1 MARLEDPRSTRTYL
15 KVTQHKSAC
24 FYLKVRL
31 DTRTELTINPSID
44 EVKKSEIWEKQK
56 VYHIWSSSEIHCS
69 LSLSVFFWSHLKD
82 PTRIAGTTWSPH
94 FTRRCMSIMES
105 WWPWSQLIKSEIG
118 VLCRY
123 CVVLPWISLPV
134 LPVLPVSHMS
144 HLDHVTCPYFSGSS
158 SSSVFLI
165 LVIQG
170 IKRIYTATI
179 APVIWNNRVCVQVFR
194 LLWKC
199 RPVTRSIR
207 IRVKILGLHQE
218 RYRKVRPVPAQPHK
232 PWVSP
237 ARLWAICS
245 GRWWHVDLM

>member
-1 MARLEDPRSTRTYL
+1 
-15 KVTQHKSAC
+15 
-24 FYLKVRL
+24 
-31 DTRTELTINPSID
+31 
-44 EVKKSEIWEKQK
+44 
-56 VYHIWSSSEIHCS
+56 
-69 LSLSVFFWSHLKD
+69 
-82 PTRIAGTTWSPH
+82 
-94 FTRRCMSIMES
+94 MSIMES

-158 SSSVFLI
+158 SSSVFFI

-199 RPVTRSIR
+199 RPVTRSAPGWKFWGCTRSVIAKCGQCR
-207 IRVKILGLHQE
+207 RNRTSPGFRQQDYEPSVVVGDDMWTSCRSYFSPFLTL
-218 RYRKVRPVPAQPHK
+218 RCPAMT
-232 PWVSP
+232 S
-237 ARLWAICS
+237 I
-245 GRWWHVDLM
+245 